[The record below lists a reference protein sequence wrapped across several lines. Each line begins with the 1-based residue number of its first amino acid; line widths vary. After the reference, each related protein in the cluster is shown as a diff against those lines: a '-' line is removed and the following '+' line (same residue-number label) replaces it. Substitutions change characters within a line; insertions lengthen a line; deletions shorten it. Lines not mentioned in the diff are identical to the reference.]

1 MKFSLEL
8 IPAVFVERPN
18 RFLTRVEIDGKIVD
32 SHLPDPGRLQELLL
46 PGAELRVRPVPVKS
60 KRKTRYTTMLVK
72 TGDVWVS
79 VISIMANALVK
90 EWLNSGQLSFYKDY
104 SYKRAEVAV
113 GRHRFDFLLMKDNK
127 PYYLEV
133 KSVTWADHGIGKFP
147 DAVTVRGTR
156 HANVLSDMKKN
167 GIATGILFVCQRH
180 DILSFEP
187 MWDRDPVFSQALFE
201 AHNKGVDVFCVS
213 AKINEKGISYYKEI
227 PVYLSP
233 PE

>member
-1 MKFSLEL
+1 MQFSPSL

-32 SHLPDPGRLQELLL
+32 SHLPDPGRLKELLL
-46 PGAELRVRPVPVKS
+46 PGAELRVQPVQVNS
-60 KRKTRYTTMLVK
+60 QRKTRYTTMLVK
-72 TGDVWVS
+72 TGNVWVS
-79 VISIMANALVK
+79 VMSIMANTLAK
-90 EWLNSGQLSFYKDY
+90 EWLNSGQLSFYKNY
-104 SYKRAEVAV
+104 FYERAEVTV
-113 GRHRFDFLLMKDNK
+113 GHHRFDFLLMKDNK

-147 DAVTVRGTR
+147 DAVTARGAR
-156 HANVLSDMKKN
+156 HAKALSDMKKS
-167 GIATGILFVCQRH
+167 GISAGILFVCQRH

-201 AHNKGVDVFCVS
+201 AHNEGVDVFCVS
-213 AKINEKGISYYKEI
+213 AKVNEKGIRYYKEI
-227 PVYLSP
+227 PVYLLP